1 LTLARRRMRR
11 MGEMIELVAR
21 AICRNT
27 NIAMEGVTEVVLD
40 NPDFVIP
47 GHRRF
52 DKTDTAR
59 WKLYIPQALAA
70 VESMKHYTFDMEQAG
85 MAAMA
90 RGEPFEIVWNTAIN
104 IGLRQK

>member
-1 LTLARRRMRR
+1 MTDMV
-11 MGEMIELVAR
+11 ELVAR

-52 DKTDTAR
+52 DKIDLPR
-59 WKLYIPQALAA
+59 WKLYIPQAIAA
-70 VESMKHYTFDMEQAG
+70 MEAMRHYNFDMEQAC
-85 MAAMA
+85 MKAMKD
-90 RGEPFEIVWNTAIN
+90 GEPFELVWERAFN
-104 IGLRQK
+104 IALARS

>member
-1 LTLARRRMRR
+1 MV
-11 MGEMIELVAR
+11 ELVAR

-27 NIAMEGVTEVVLD
+27 NIAMEGVTEVIFD

-52 DKTDTAR
+52 DETDLPR
-59 WKLYIPQALAA
+59 WKLYVPQARAA
-70 VESMKHYTFDMEQAG
+70 IGAMKNYNYEMEQAG

-90 RGEPFEIVWNTAIN
+90 RGEPFELVWNTAIN
-104 IGLRQK
+104 VGLR